1 MSWFRSLKEEKI
13 RTFFSEDYPQ
23 FLIEVYNELLKYE
36 NNPYNKNIKLL
47 QLLLRRC
54 EQLYIDV
61 QIKYYKIDK
70 NLDMFK
76 NEIDFFAVTKR
87 KLNLSDYETL
97 RNHIINRINEF
108 LKNEK
113 NESSRKVVLQNLI
126 NQQPLSPTLG
136 GGKRK
141 TNKKNRVKKK
151 KRKSKR
157 VNRKM

>member
-76 NEIDFFAVTKR
+76 NEIDFFAVTKIFVMSYNSITVT
-87 KLNLSDYETL
+87 NLS
-97 RNHIINRINEF
+97 
-108 LKNEK
+108 
-113 NESSRKVVLQNLI
+113 NLALVEP
-126 NQQPLSPTLG
+126 NCLFTKLLNM
-136 GGKRK
+136 KH
-141 TNKKNRVKKK
+141 
-151 KRKSKR
+151 
-157 VNRKM
+157 